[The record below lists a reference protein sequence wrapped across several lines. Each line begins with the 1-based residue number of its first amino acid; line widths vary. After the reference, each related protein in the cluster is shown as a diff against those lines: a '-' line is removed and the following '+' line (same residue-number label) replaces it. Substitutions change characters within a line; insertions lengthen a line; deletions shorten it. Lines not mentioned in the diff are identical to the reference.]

1 MAKYDALADH
11 LADLGTDRV
20 TLSFDEID
28 AVVGG
33 LPPNAKADRTWWGNT
48 TNRTRVQA
56 HAWMGVGWRVER
68 VSLTR
73 KEVVFGRET
82 STGTVGELHD

>member
-73 KEVVFGRET
+73 KEVVFERKYHV
-82 STGTVGELHD
+82 GTVGELHG